1 MMVVGR
7 PNEPDEQIRG
17 LIRVAVGAG
26 TPICPVVVR
35 RRETAAGPVVDVRLL
50 PALHLGST

>member
-1 MMVVGR
+1 MVVGR